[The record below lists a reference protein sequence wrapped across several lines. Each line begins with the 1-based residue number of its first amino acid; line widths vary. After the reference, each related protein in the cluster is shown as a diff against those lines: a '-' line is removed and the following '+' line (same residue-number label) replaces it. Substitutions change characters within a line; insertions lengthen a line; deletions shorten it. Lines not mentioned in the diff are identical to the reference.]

1 MTDIAVEIIHDV
13 MEHQFKVNINESCAY
28 LAYANMGDRTID
40 CYRTF
45 VPEALRGRGIAAE
58 LTKAVL
64 DYAEQNSLKIIPTC
78 SYVEK
83 YMQSKGLI

>member
-1 MTDIAVEIIHDV
+1 MTDSAVEIIHDAI
-13 MEHQFKVNINESCAY
+13 EHQFKVNINEKCAY

-45 VPEALRGRGIAAE
+45 VPETLRGKGIAAK
-58 LTKAVL
+58 LTNAVL